1 MPYATNEVLPP
12 SVRDVL
18 PPHAQDIY
26 REAFNHAW
34 AEYEGDESR
43 AHRVAW
49 GAVKRLYEKREQGWQ
64 PRGN

>member
-1 MPYATNEVLPP
+1 MPYATNEVLPL

-18 PPHAQDIY
+18 PAHAQNIY

-43 AHRVAW
+43 AQRVAW
-49 GAVKRLYEKREQGWQ
+49 GAVKRLYEKREVGWEL
-64 PRGN
+64 RGG